1 MKLKSHL
8 KPAFIQPL
16 TCISLGILAGIGIS
30 PIVLA
35 EPILPGDTTID
46 QSVFSNPHPPVFK
59 DGTIEIDNRPPKPC
73 RTGDNIK
80 IVIQIGGEREQSQ
93 YRPRTELEQQDCDRL
108 RQEQKARQ
116 EAIQRQQEEQARKRA
131 EEVQQLMQQWSNLY
145 SANKLSE
152 AEVVFSKLIEM
163 HPNDARQ
170 YYQSGNELYR
180 QGKSEAAVI
189 IYQQAIRLNPRHAVA
204 HKAIGVVRATQG
216 RWEEAIAEYQQAL
229 SINPDYADALK
240 NLGQALWQQGKREDA
255 IASLEKAK
263 KLYTQQRQPYEVNQV
278 DSLLQR
284 MSG

>member
-30 PIVLA
+30 PVVLA
-35 EPILPGDTTID
+35 QPILPGDPIID
-46 QSVFSNPHPPVFK
+46 QSVFSNPPVFK
-59 DGTIEIDNRPPKPC
+59 DGTIDNRPPKPC
-73 RTGDNIK
+73 RTGDDIELVIK
-80 IVIQIGGEREQSQ
+80 LGGGQEQSQ
-93 YRPRTELEQQDCDRL
+93 YRPRTSLEQQDCDRL
-108 RQEQKARQ
+108 RQQQAARK
-116 EAIQRQQEEQARKRA
+116 RQLEEQARERAEERA
-131 EEVQQLMQQWSNLY
+131 EEVRQLMQQWSNLY

-170 YYQSGNELYR
+170 YYLSGNELDR

-204 HKAIGVVRATQG
+204 HKAIGVVRASQG
-216 RWEEAIAEYQQAL
+216 RWKEAIAEYQQAL

-263 KLYTQQRQPYEVNQV
+263 KLYTQQRQPYEVNQI

>member
-16 TCISLGILAGIGIS
+16 TCISLGILAGIAIP

-35 EPILPGDTTID
+35 QPILPGDLIID
-46 QSVFSNPHPPVFK
+46 QSVFSKPPVFK
-59 DGTIEIDNRPPKPC
+59 GKINDNRRPRPC
-73 RTGDNIK
+73 RTGNNILPS
-80 IVIQIGGEREQSQ
+80 QHESFMDSMGGM
-93 YRPRTELEQQDCDRL
+93 YRPRTSSEQQDCARL
-108 RQEQKARQ
+108 RREQEARQ
-116 EAIQRQQEEQARKRA
+116 RQREEQARKRA
-131 EEVQQLMQQWSNLY
+131 EEVRQLMQQWSNLY

-152 AEVVFSKLIEM
+152 AEVVFGKLIEM
-163 HPNDARQ
+163 HPKDARQ
-170 YYQSGNELYR
+170 YYQSGNELYG
-180 QGKSEAAVI
+180 QGKAEAAII

-204 HKAIGVVRATQG
+204 HNAIGIIRASQG

-229 SINPDYADALK
+229 SINPDYADVLK